1 MKTIPTK
8 QTNEKQTIVHT
19 FEPNEKCFPFAIL
32 EEIETNEDGTTS
44 STFEPI
50 LGQNKLGEKKYR
62 TFNEVV
68 DYIDSKPYDL
78 IIALMVSML
87 EAKDQFEKEQVELQ
101 KIKENEKSQS

>member
-19 FEPNEKCFPFAIL
+19 FEPEEKGFPFAIL

-50 LGQNKLGEKKYR
+50 LGQNKLGEKKYK

-68 DYIDSKPYDL
+68 DYINSKPYEL

-87 EAKDQFEKEQVELQ
+87 EAKDKFEKEQQELLKLKQ
-101 KIKENEKSQS
+101 NEVQQ

>member
-19 FEPNEKCFPFAIL
+19 FEPEENGFPFAIL

-50 LGQNKLGEKKYR
+50 LGQNKLGEKQYE
-62 TFNEVV
+62 TFEEVV
-68 DYIDSKPYDL
+68 NYIESKPYEL
-78 IIALMVSML
+78 IIALIVSML
-87 EAKDQFEKEQVELQ
+87 EAKDKFEKEQQELLKLKQ
-101 KIKENEKSQS
+101 NEVQQ